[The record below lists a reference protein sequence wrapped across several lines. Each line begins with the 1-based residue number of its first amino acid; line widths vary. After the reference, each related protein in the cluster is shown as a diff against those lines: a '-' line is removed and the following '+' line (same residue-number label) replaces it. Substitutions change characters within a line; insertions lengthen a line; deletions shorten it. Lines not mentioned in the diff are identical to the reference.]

1 MSRGKKTRV
10 LIIVKTYPVPS
21 KKYQEVV
28 CTAGI
33 TEDGEWIRLYPIDY
47 RYLPA
52 NAQFKKYQWIE
63 VELQPQEKNYDKRK
77 ESRRPVLDDIQ
88 LVGKPISTDREWAT
102 RREIIDKMPHL
113 TLKQYEALYEEE
125 RISLGIIR
133 PSRVLDM
140 KIEPS
145 DAEWS
150 EQQQGILSGS
160 LGFRGVNRQC
170 NVYR

>member
-1 MSRGKKTRV
+1 
-10 LIIVKTYPVPS
+10 
-21 KKYQEVV
+21 
-28 CTAGI
+28 
-33 TEDGEWIRLYPIDY
+33 
-47 RYLPA
+47 
-52 NAQFKKYQWIE
+52 
-63 VELQPQEKNYDKRK
+63 
-77 ESRRPVLDDIQ
+77 
-88 LVGKPISTDREWAT
+88 
-102 RREIIDKMPHL
+102 MPHL